1 MRVTV
6 RVRSMGKSGT
16 LISDLA
22 RYLNGQE
29 KLRGRVRLTGAA
41 RPAPGMSQPVSA
53 IVLELLG
60 STGVV
65 FAAATITWLRHRTA
79 DTKITV
85 RRADGMEFEL
95 SAQRVRRLG
104 PKELSALA
112 EQIAELAGEP
122 GPSRPAEGA
131 ARQDDA
137 PAANDPEAAEITSD
151 QVGGAPEL
159 LAELRQVDNA

>member
-1 MRVTV
+1 
-6 RVRSMGKSGT
+6 MGKPGN
-16 LISDLA
+16 LESDLA

-29 KLRGRVRLTGAA
+29 KLRGRVRLTGAG
-41 RPAPGMSQPVSA
+41 RPTPGMSQPVSA

-65 FAAATITWLRHRTA
+65 FAAATIAWLRHRTA
-79 DTKITV
+79 DTKITL

-122 GPSRPAEGA
+122 GPPRPAEDA
-131 ARQDDA
+131 ARQDA
-137 PAANDPEAAEITSD
+137 AAANDPEAAEITSG
-151 QVGGAPEL
+151 QAGGAPEL
-159 LAELRQVDNA
+159 LAELRQVDTA

>member
-1 MRVTV
+1 M
-6 RVRSMGKSGT
+6 
-16 LISDLA
+16 
-22 RYLNGQE
+22 
-29 KLRGRVRLTGAA
+29 
-41 RPAPGMSQPVSA
+41 
-53 IVLELLG
+53 LELLG

-65 FAAATITWLRHRTA
+65 FAAATIAWLRHRTA
-79 DTKITV
+79 DTKITL

-122 GPSRPAEGA
+122 GPPRPAGEDTRQD
-131 ARQDDA
+131 ARQDARQDTVA
-137 PAANDPEAAEITSD
+137 AADPAAAEITPG
-151 QVGGAPEL
+151 QTGGAPEP

>member
-1 MRVTV
+1 
-6 RVRSMGKSGT
+6 MGKSGN
-16 LISDLA
+16 LESDLA
-22 RYLNGQE
+22 RYLNSQE
-29 KLRGRVRLTGAA
+29 KLRGRVRLTGAGRA
-41 RPAPGMSQPVSA
+41 APGMSQPVSA
-53 IVLELLG
+53 VVLELLG

-65 FAAATITWLRHRTA
+65 FAAATIAWLRHRTA
-79 DTKITV
+79 DTKITL

-122 GPSRPAEGA
+122 GPPRPAGEA
-131 ARQDDA
+131 PRQD
-137 PAANDPEAAEITSD
+137 AAAADPEAAEITPGEA
-151 QVGGAPEL
+151 GGVPEP